1 MTRRRAAIQPGEW
14 PQHEQ
19 RMQREERDRRMLWCR
34 SDWLASVE
42 DIIFEHQYLG
52 GRPIE
57 FSGDLRPEV
66 MAQTGATVRSA

>member
-1 MTRRRAAIQPGEW
+1 
-14 PQHEQ
+14 
-19 RMQREERDRRMLWCR
+19 MLWCR